1 MTLYFMMLDYSTT
14 SSRPG
19 HTKATAVCASHK
31 GKIDRLH
38 SSFQKIDWYDCIIG
52 QNVTYKNLIFGNL
65 YYQMFHKVSVTFIY
79 LDTIIDPCYC
89 HCVPFMEWAVLFV
102 CWYRVGY
109 LAGQL
114 VQALNDRQP
123 ELLISRRDILCVK
136 IAGLCHDLGEWYAG
150 PHTFQV
156 CWQGVAMSENGSEM
170 IGIEAKFTHNKIN
183 NSYVLPP
190 SLSRSWT
197 ILPYVWWDVHP

>member
-1 MTLYFMMLDYSTT
+1 MLDYSTT

-19 HTKATAVCASHK
+19 HTRATAVSASHK
-31 GKIDRLH
+31 RKILYIPLIPCSH
-38 SSFQKIDWYDCIIG
+38 MGNNASCYAIVGVKQIAFLVPKDWLPLYYWA
-52 QNVTYKNLIFGNL
+52 NSTYKNVIFGNL

-79 LDTIIDPCYC
+79 LDTIIDPCYF
-89 HCVPFMEWAVLFV
+89 HCTPFMEWAVLFV

-123 ELLISRRDILCVK
+123 ELLISRRDILCVE

-156 CWQGVAMSENGSEM
+156 CYRVRPWVRMEM
-170 IGIEAKFTHNKIN
+170 KG
-183 NSYVLPP
+183 
-190 SLSRSWT
+190 
-197 ILPYVWWDVHP
+197 